1 MLSLSLEKAKELGIK
16 KALVVCDEDNKGS
29 YKTII
34 NNGGIP
40 DSDFIEEE
48 GNIIKRFWIEI

>member
-1 MLSLSLEKAKELGIK
+1 LSLKKANELGIR
-16 KALVVCDEDNKGS
+16 KALVVCDEDNIGS

-40 DSDFIEEE
+40 GSDFIEDD
-48 GNIIKRFWIEI
+48 GNVIKRFWIEI